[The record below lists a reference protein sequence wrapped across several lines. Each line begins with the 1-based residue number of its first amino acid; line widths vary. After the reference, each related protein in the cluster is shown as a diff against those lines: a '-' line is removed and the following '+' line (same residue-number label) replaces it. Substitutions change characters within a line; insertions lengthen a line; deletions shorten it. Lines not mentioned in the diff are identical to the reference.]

1 LGKQIKTSGQFM
13 PESQTKEACNEMIN
27 SEGWL
32 ASISLSVITFGV
44 IFIVGVLVLPED
56 DNLNSLMW
64 AGGLI
69 VASKVIVSWFPG
81 QLSFHNPSFNSV
93 IIAIVAAI
101 GIHVIL
107 WGWPL
112 AEGYLNHFYSYEL
125 FGRIVYAIV
134 LCVIFPV
141 VEEIYFRGLLL
152 PVISLRFGVGNGA
165 ILSVIMFIL
174 YHMTS
179 KGVLSLALLG
189 GVSTWLAI
197 RTKTLIPSIVMHI
210 TFNSIWLIHGVITAT
225 K

>member
-1 LGKQIKTSGQFM
+1 M
-13 PESQTKEACNEMIN
+13 PESQTEKACGGLIN

-32 ASISLSVITFGV
+32 AAISLSIITFGV
-44 IFIVGVLVLPED
+44 IFIIGVLVLPED
-56 DNLNSLMW
+56 ENWNGLLW

-81 QLSFHNPSFNSV
+81 QLSFHNPSFKTI
-93 IIAIVAAI
+93 IIAIVAAF
-101 GIHVIL
+101 GIHAIL
-107 WGWPL
+107 WWQPL
-112 AEGYLNHFYSYEL
+112 AEGYLNHFYTYEL
-125 FGRIVYAIV
+125 FGRIVYTII

-165 ILSVIMFIL
+165 ILSVIIFIL

-179 KGVLSLALLG
+179 KGVLSLGLLG
-189 GVSTWLAI
+189 GISTWLVI
-197 RTKTLIPSIVMHI
+197 RTKTIIPSIAMHI
-210 TFNSIWLIHGVITAT
+210 TFNSIWLIHGVITAA